1 MTKIFPLLYIR
12 QNQMYKISM
21 NLIMENC
28 SYIFKMPESVTEKY
42 PLNFTT
48 QFYLNS
54 YKTEIFITLVR
65 ISGKEWLMLDM
76 AKQF

>member
-1 MTKIFPLLYIR
+1 
-12 QNQMYKISM
+12 MYKISM

-65 ISGKEWLMLDM
+65 ISGKE
-76 AKQF
+76 